1 MLSVADNGRIFP
13 QDRRLGVGPTLEAVY
28 PLQALMMALGSISE
42 AEARQLIHHS
52 DRGCQ
57 YCCNEY
63 VAELRK
69 HGVAISM
76 TQSGDPLENAIAER
90 ANGILKV
97 EWLYKMQL
105 ATRKECETV
114 LVRIID
120 FYNTQRPH
128 MSIGMQTP
136 EVAHRQHGEQ
146 RRCWKNSYAMG

>member
-1 MLSVADNGRIFP
+1 MFSYFTFCLIDNLYSIGRYH
-13 QDRRLGVGPTLEAVY
+13 Y
-28 PLQALMMALGSISE
+28 PFNSDPIHIYIWFSSIYFLPFF
-42 AEARQLIHHS
+42 Q
-52 DRGCQ
+52 
-57 YCCNEY
+57 
-63 VAELRK
+63 
-69 HGVAISM
+69 M
-76 TQSGDPLENAIAER
+76 AER

-105 ATRKECETV
+105 ATRKECEIA